1 MSRILWAPTD
11 RQTDGRTGE
20 ATLATDGHQIRA
32 VVIHLTCTSAVPI
45 AYCQLPTRDRQ
56 TEGQTERETQ
66 TEPQTHTQTE
76 AEAETATAVV
86 EAAEQGQVCRFW
98 RPQHQLPAAAE
109 TAATSA
115 TSSATATA
123 AAANS
128 PPCRPP
134 CIPPLRRVLPAPYE
148 SVLNSGRKHLTQL
161 DSRKKRKTATASATG
176 FHAK

>member
-45 AYCQLPTRDRQ
+45 AYCQLPAID
-56 TEGQTERETQ
+56 GGVGNERETQ
-66 TEPQTHTQTE
+66 TQTETEPLTHTET
-76 AEAETATAVV
+76 EAETATAVV

-98 RPQHQLPAAAE
+98 RPQHQLPAAAAE

-128 PPCRPP
+128 P
-134 CIPPLRRVLPAPYE
+134 LSTSLH
-148 SVLNSGRKHLTQL
+148 SST
-161 DSRKKRKTATASATG
+161 S
-176 FHAK
+176 

>member
-45 AYCQLPTRDRQ
+45 AYCQLPAID
-56 TEGQTERETQ
+56 GGVGKERETQ
-66 TEPQTHTQTE
+66 TETEPLTHTDTE
-76 AEAETATAVV
+76 AETATATAVV

-98 RPQHQLPAAAE
+98 RPQHQLPAAAAE
-109 TAATSA
+109 TAATSP

-128 PPCRPP
+128 NPLPLAVPPAFLHFVGFC
-134 CIPPLRRVLPAPYE
+134 LRHMKVCSTLAA
-148 SVLNSGRKHLTQL
+148 NT
-161 DSRKKRKTATASATG
+161 
-176 FHAK
+176 